1 MISSSLNLDSPS
13 LFLSPLFFFLSLP
26 LSLSLPPSLPPSLSL
41 PLSKSQQGRRDGS
54 TPDEPFA
61 WASRE
66 FLRKLAIGRQCT
78 FRVDSTSESTGRA
91 FGAVFVGGEDASL
104 RVAAAGFARVKPPAA
119 SSAPSAPHD
128 ELAAASAAAEA
139 AGRGLFARPA
149 AAGAAVA
156 AADAAAASPSGP
168 PHFGPGS
175 EAAAEALLAAA
186 GGRGSTL
193 RGVVEYVSSG
203 SSLRATLLAPTKSG
217 LSRGGALPARG
228 VPLILAGAVC
238 PSAAAPRAAPA
249 GAGAAP
255 AAPAA
260 AAAAARAAPAAP
272 AAAAPADPYAPVA
285 RHFSESRLLHRDAL
299 VTLLGVDKHGNLVA
313 SVSVPPLPPPTAAAG
328 GAPAPGSAAS
338 VVAAAAASGEDIAL
352 SLVGAGLARAAE
364 WGLSMLPSP
373 QAAAALRGAERAAK
387 ARRAGVWRHWAPP
400 AGAAARSTGR
410 FRGTVAEVV
419 SGDVLVVRDDDGG
432 PGGAERRLCLAST
445 RAPRLGRRDAATG
458 RVEGGEPLAAEAK
471 EFLRSRLI
479 GRTVDVRLE
488 YERKVPAAA
497 GAGVGGGG
505 ASGERLLSFAAVS
518 LPASRDAHGGGGGGG
533 DGGDG
538 GGGKGADVAELLL
551 SRGLATVARH
561 RADDERASGYEGL
574 LGAEA
579 AARAK
584 KRGVHGLSPS
594 EGGGAA
600 AAAAAAANA
609 PQKRANDVSGPGSS
623 ARARAYLP
631 SLTRSRQ
638 ARAVVEHVLSG
649 HRLKLSFP
657 KEGVVVAFNLAD
669 VRVAAAPPGPS
680 APGPAGAGAG
690 AAAAAD
696 PVAAEAAALVRR
708 VALQRDVEVEVE
720 ACDRGGTFLGTL
732 RIPPPADGASPSS
745 PSVDLATLLVEAGLA
760 KVTPM
765 AAADGGPRVE
775 ALQAAQ
781 REAQRER
788 RGSWKDWDPAAE
800 AEAAAAAAAAGAAAA
815 GDGDLTSSSS
825 SDFER
830 ISVVVTDVRS
840 FDDLSVQ
847 LAGEPRV
854 DWIASTLRGAALDGA
869 APLGGPAARGSLV
882 AAKFSADG
890 QWYRARVDAAAAAGG
905 AAGGAR
911 VTFVDFGNSEA
922 VPAGALRRLPA
933 ELAAPPP
940 QALAAKLSFVKSPP
954 SASAGAGSD
963 GADGGGGDELAL
975 AASDAV
981 ASALGGGA
989 PLQALVVSRTAT
1001 AGGGVPGRAL
1011 SLVIVAAAGGHGGE
1025 EADGSSDGEGDEEEE
1040 KSRKQGKELSARDA
1054 ASGSLNAELLRAG
1067 LLRLDRPRFAR
1078 NVSSSSV
1085 PQHLAEALSALE
1097 EAQDAA
1103 RRGRRGIWEYGDP
1116 GGDSDEDERRGGG
1129 GGGGWGASRKN

>member
-260 AAAAARAAPAAP
+260 AA
-272 AAAAPADPYAPVA
+272 PADPYAPVA

-373 QAAAALRGAERAAK
+373 QAVAALRGAERAAK

-400 AGAAARSTGR
+400 AGAAARSTGH

-488 YERKVPAAA
+488 YERKVPTAGGA
-497 GAGVGGGG
+497 GAGGGG

-533 DGGDG
+533 DGGGG

-551 SRGLATVARH
+551 ARGLATVARH

-680 APGPAGAGAG
+680 APGPAGAGAS

-815 GDGDLTSSSS
+815 GDGDLTSTSS

-963 GADGGGGDELAL
+963 GADGDELAL

-1040 KSRKQGKELSARDA
+1040 KSGKQGKELSARDA

>member
-1 MISSSLNLDSPS
+1 M
-13 LFLSPLFFFLSLP
+13 
-26 LSLSLPPSLPPSLSL
+26 
-41 PLSKSQQGRRDGS
+41 
-54 TPDEPFA
+54 
-61 WASRE
+61 
-66 FLRKLAIGRQCT
+66 
-78 FRVDSTSESTGRA
+78 
-91 FGAVFVGGEDASL
+91 FVGGEDASL

-260 AAAAARAAPAAP
+260 AA
-272 AAAAPADPYAPVA
+272 PADPYAPVA

-373 QAAAALRGAERAAK
+373 QAVAALRGAERAAK

-488 YERKVPAAA
+488 YERQVPTAGGA
-497 GAGVGGGG
+497 GAGGGG

-533 DGGDG
+533 GGGGDGG

-594 EGGGAA
+594 EGGG
-600 AAAAAAANA
+600 AAAAAANA

-680 APGPAGAGAG
+680 APGPAGAGAS

-815 GDGDLTSSSS
+815 GDGDLTSTSS

-963 GADGGGGDELAL
+963 GADGDELAL

-1040 KSRKQGKELSARDA
+1040 KSGKQGKELSARDA